1 MTTEEDKI
9 FCNNL
14 AIKCIGLEKEIVDYV
29 RSKSYDME
37 GYVETELSKITN
49 EFNKIAIILK
59 KISQNPSEE

>member
-1 MTTEEDKI
+1 
-9 FCNNL
+9 CNNL